1 MIKRA
6 VRTAIVHALYA
17 LGLLQI
23 GVRVALRRRAVVLMY
38 HRVLNDQERARSW
51 SHPAIIVSRR
61 TFERQMQVLSRRLRV
76 LSAAQFQASLEAG
89 RFEPNSCLVTFD
101 DGWIDTYTEAWPVLR
116 RYSVPALVFLP
127 SAFIGTGDVF
137 WQERLGSLLGS
148 VAERARKDQAF
159 AADARRALTPFKLDA
174 VLDIPDGGHG
184 REAIMNLVRRNK
196 SDQNWNPDAAVR
208 AVSRLVT
215 YAPEG
220 AEIDRFIDWNQA
232 TEMMR
237 DGVTFGAHGESH
249 RLLTTLTPEDVAH
262 EVHTSQSSLERQL
275 GRRPSMFCY
284 PNGDWN
290 GSIARVVG
298 ERFALAFSTRR
309 GHVDPKRENRLAIR
323 RINVHED
330 MTGTEP
336 LLLAR
341 ILGII

>member
-6 VRTAIVHALYA
+6 LRTAIVHSLYA
-17 LGLLQI
+17 LGLLQL

-51 SHPAIIVSRR
+51 SHPAIIVSRD

-76 LSAAQFQASLEAG
+76 LSAAEFHACLEAG
-89 RFEPNSCLVTFD
+89 RFETNSCLVTFD

-116 RYSVPALVFLP
+116 RYGFPALVFLP
-127 SAFIGTGDVF
+127 SAYIGTSEVF
-137 WQERLGSLLGS
+137 WQERLGSLLS
-148 VAERARKDQAF
+148 RVLARAREDQAF
-159 AADARRALTPFKLDA
+159 AARARVVLTPFNLEEA
-174 VLDIPDGGHG
+174 LDIQDTVGD
-184 REAIMNLVRRNK
+184 REAIMNLVRRHK
-196 SDQNWNPDAAVR
+196 RDHTWDPDAAVR
-208 AVSRLVT
+208 AVSCLVANVT
-215 YAPEG
+215 DAG
-220 AEIDRFIDWNQA
+220 GVDRFIDWNQA
-232 TEMMR
+232 IEMMHN
-237 DGVTFGAHGESH
+237 GVTFGAHGESH
-249 RLLTTLTPEDVAH
+249 RLLTTLTPTDVVR

-290 GSIARVVG
+290 GSIAHAVG
-298 ERFALAFSTRR
+298 EQFALAFSTRR
-309 GHVDPKRENRLAIR
+309 GHVDPKHENRLAIR

>member
-6 VRTAIVHALYA
+6 VRTAIVHTLYA
-17 LGLLQI
+17 LGLLQF

-38 HRVLNDQERARSW
+38 HRVLNDRERARSW
-51 SHPAIIVSRR
+51 SHPAIIVSRS

-76 LSAAQFQASLEAG
+76 LSAAEFQACLEAG

-116 RYSVPALVFLP
+116 RHGFPALVFLP
-127 SAFIGTGDVF
+127 SAFIGTGEVF
-137 WQERLGSLLGS
+137 WQERLGNLLGRV
-148 VAERARKDQAF
+148 VARAQKDQAF
-159 AADARRALTPFKLDA
+159 ATHARGVLTPFTLDA
-174 VLDIPDGGHG
+174 ALEIEDSDNG

-196 SDQNWNPDAAVR
+196 RDHTWDPDAAVH
-208 AVSRLVT
+208 AVSGLV
-215 YAPEG
+215 ANVADG
-220 AEIDRFIDWNQA
+220 DGVDRFIDWNQA

-249 RLLTTLTPEDVAH
+249 RLLTTLAPEDVTR
-262 EVHTSQSSLERQL
+262 EVHTSRSSLERQL

-290 GSIARVVG
+290 GSIARAVG
-298 ERFALAFSTRR
+298 EQFALAFSTRR